1 MKYVVIYLWILT
13 MQNSF
18 VRNETLDTTESSK
31 QGRKNVNVPQSLTL
45 LMNFKNDGST
55 SFQIIQGNSQIFLD

>member
-1 MKYVVIYLWILT
+1 